1 MGDAINLVNKYSID
15 KVIFNNGTFNNLENS
30 LIKIL
35 RNKKINYYSNVN
47 ELKIDNYK
55 LQFLNTKEYDNEN
68 DNSLVIYFEYNNYK
82 FLFMGTLE

>member
-1 MGDAINLVNKYSID
+1 MGDTINLVNKYSID
-15 KVIFNNGTFNNLENS
+15 KVIFNNGSFNNLENS

-55 LQFLNTKEYDNEN
+55 LKFLNTKEYDNEN
-68 DNSLVIYFEYNNYK
+68 DNSSVIYFDYNNYK

>member
-15 KVIFNNGTFNNLENS
+15 KVIFNNGPFNNLENS